1 MNDQDR
7 LIWGRYLSV
16 VATSRRMELEALDEL
31 VNEIGKPILEET
43 KAVEKPTETQF
54 NGLGWT
60 LKKGARGDYEQS
72 ENDNSEAFKIL
83 SQYVKAHGGFSNLF
97 GWKLWLHNSNENLID
112 RKR

>member
-1 MNDQDR
+1 MNPEIRDALGQLAAHRTQHLLEEKEDWEN
-7 LIWGRYLSV
+7 LINVL
-16 VATSRRMELEALDEL
+16 
-31 VNEIGKPILEET
+31 GKPILEEST
-43 KAVEKPTETQF
+43 KADKPTEAQF

-60 LKKGARGDYEQS
+60 VKKGTRGDYEQA
-72 ENDNSEAFKIL
+72 ENDNSEAFKNL